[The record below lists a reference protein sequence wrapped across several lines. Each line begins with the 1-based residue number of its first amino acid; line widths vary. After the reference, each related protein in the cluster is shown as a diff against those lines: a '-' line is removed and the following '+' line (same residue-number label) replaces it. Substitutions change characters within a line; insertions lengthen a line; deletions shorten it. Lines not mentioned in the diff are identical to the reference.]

1 VKRAIAAGL
10 LIVGGL
16 AVAYGYFVTAR
27 EATHRDLIQ
36 RGDAATAAGDLSTAI
51 EAFSGAIALR
61 DDSMIGYLKRGDAYR
76 RRDELESAVRDL
88 KQAVELDPSATRPR
102 ELLGDVNYARNRFPS
117 AAEHYA
123 AYVTLDDTSPR
134 ILYKL
139 ALAHYRAGQPSV
151 AIRWLKRAVT
161 LDEHFAEAHYLL
173 GLCQREAQEPVA
185 ALASLKR
192 AMTLAPALLAAREE
206 LADLYRRLGRSQ
218 DWLEQLEALRALDPS
233 PARDVTLGLAYAK
246 SGQAER
252 ALLTLHHA
260 ADRHPTYPK
269 TYVALGRVWLEA
281 ALAGN
286 DRVELAKALK
296 ALQNAAEVEN
306 TSEAYMLFGR
316 ALLFAAD
323 DERAEQM
330 LQQATLRLPADP
342 QAFYLLAEA
351 SEKRGHFEPARRA
364 LLDYIALAGE
374 DLDGRR
380 RASLATRVGDLSM
393 QLSDYPLA
401 LAYYERA
408 APSMTADADFT
419 LKLAE
424 ARWRAGDVVAARAM
438 VDKVLEK
445 DPTDASA
452 RALRRRLR

>member
-1 VKRAIAAGL
+1 
-10 LIVGGL
+10 
-16 AVAYGYFVTAR
+16 
-27 EATHRDLIQ
+27 
-36 RGDAATAAGDLSTAI
+36 
-51 EAFSGAIALR
+51 
-61 DDSMIGYLKRGDAYR
+61 
-76 RRDELESAVRDL
+76 
-88 KQAVELDPSATRPR
+88 
-102 ELLGDVNYARNRFPS
+102 
-117 AAEHYA
+117 
-123 AYVTLDDTSPR
+123 
-134 ILYKL
+134 
-139 ALAHYRAGQPSV
+139 
-151 AIRWLKRAVT
+151 
-161 LDEHFAEAHYLL
+161 
-173 GLCQREAQEPVA
+173 
-185 ALASLKR
+185 
-192 AMTLAPALLAAREE
+192 
-206 LADLYRRLGRSQ
+206 
-218 DWLEQLEALRALDPS
+218 
-233 PARDVTLGLAYAK
+233 
-246 SGQAER
+246 
-252 ALLTLHHA
+252 
-260 ADRHPTYPK
+260 
-269 TYVALGRVWLEA
+269 
-281 ALAGN
+281 
-286 DRVELAKALK
+286 
-296 ALQNAAEVEN
+296 
-306 TSEAYMLFGR
+306 MLFGR